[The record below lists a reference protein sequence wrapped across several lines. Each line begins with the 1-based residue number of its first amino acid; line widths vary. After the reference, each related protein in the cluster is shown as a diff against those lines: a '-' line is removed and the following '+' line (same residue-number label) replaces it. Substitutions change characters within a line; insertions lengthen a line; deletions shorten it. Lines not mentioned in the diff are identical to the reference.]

1 MRVAVPGTTI
11 GMSVRKLSVAFDD
24 AGVRAAAAS
33 ARREGVSLSAWLD
46 RSACEAS
53 AIEDVAPTYNS
64 AVNCR
69 MSP

>member
-1 MRVAVPGTTI
+1 MI
-11 GMSVRKLSVAFDD
+11 GMSVRKLSVALDG
-24 AGVRAAAAS
+24 AVAHGAATS
-33 ARREGVSLSAWLD
+33 AKREGVSLYAWLD